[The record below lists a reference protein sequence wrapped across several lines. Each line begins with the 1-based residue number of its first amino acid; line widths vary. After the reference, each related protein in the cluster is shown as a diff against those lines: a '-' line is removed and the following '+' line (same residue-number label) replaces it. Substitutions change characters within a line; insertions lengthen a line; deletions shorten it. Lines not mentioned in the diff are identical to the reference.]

1 MRRMTI
7 FVPLLLSTVASAS
20 VQTTA
25 PAYAPRPAYAA
36 PAASSINYAIA
47 DWRRLRQS
55 EGYAFGDYARFVIA
69 NPGWPGESGLRRSAE
84 KQMRPGENPATVIS
98 FFSSTEPQSGNGW
111 ARLAESYAA
120 TGRQAEALAAAKSA
134 WSSSDLSAYD
144 EQALFARFGSQMT
157 SADHDRRVDALLF
170 DKKATDAYR
179 MMPWTTPARRGAFNA
194 RIAML
199 SRMPDAETRYAAVA
213 GQVTSD
219 AGLMMSRARYLRE
232 TGYETAARQLMARPH
247 SFTYRPTDVD
257 RFYEMLELLAV
268 GAMNDRQYQL
278 AYDIGR
284 QVDDAFAPGVDISMK
299 SYGIRDKYTTL
310 TWTAGTAALERLGR
324 AKDAVALFDKY
335 AKGGRSLQVATKG
348 WYWAGRAASQS
359 GDPIGA
365 RAHFERAA
373 ATPELFYGQLALER
387 LGRIVPA
394 PSGTPSLLVTAA
406 QRNAFYQKRLV
417 QAVRAL
423 GQSSWEEQ
431 SLFVRALSE
440 DVDNESERLL
450 AMELASVINRPDLAV
465 WTARSARNAGSAFYY
480 RATYPTHAYSVPS
493 GRVWSLVHG
502 ITRQES
508 SFDRRAVS
516 HAGARG
522 MMQLMPGTAREQ
534 AGKMGYGYD
543 SGRLTS
549 DPNYNVMLGS
559 AYFQRLLSQWDGSYP
574 LAVASYNAGAG
585 NVRKWVRA
593 YGDPRGNTDIVSWIE
608 KIPFVETRGY
618 VQRVLENT
626 VVYDR
631 LNPTLP
637 GPSAGSYFGLS
648 RQVFASGLRALP
660 WLTAR
665 RALSRRKALRASAPS
680 MTNCLEPSDPSWS
693 TRLPG
698 RRATATGQRMAIIST
713 VGSACERST
722 ADFPTCPR

>member
-1 MRRMTI
+1 MAI
-7 FVPLLLSTVASAS
+7 FVPLLLSAVAGSA
-20 VQTTA
+20 VQPVIQPST
-25 PAYAPRPAYAA
+25 PRPAVSSAYSYNVGYAL
-36 PAASSINYAIA
+36 N

-55 EGYAFGDYARFVIA
+55 DGYAFADYARFVIA
-69 NPGWPGESGLRRSAE
+69 NPGWPGESGLRRAAE

-120 TGRQAEALAAAKSA
+120 TGKPSEALAAARSA
-134 WSSSDLSAYD
+134 WMSSDLSAYD
-144 EQALFARFGSQMT
+144 EQSLFARFGSQLT
-157 SADHDRRVDALLF
+157 VQDHDKRVDALLF
-170 DKKATDAYR
+170 GKRTTDAYR
-179 MMPWTTPARRGAFNA
+179 MLPWTSPARRATFTA

-213 GQVTSD
+213 AKASTD
-219 AGLMMSRARYLRE
+219 AGLLMDRARYLRDGGNE
-232 TGYETAARQLMARPH
+232 QAARQLMARPH
-247 SFTYRPTDVD
+247 NFTERPTDVD
-257 RFYEMLELLAV
+257 RFYEMLELLSD
-268 GAMNDRQYQL
+268 GAMADRQWQY
-278 AYDIGR
+278 AYDIAR
-284 QVDDAFAPGVDISMK
+284 QVDDSFAPGVDISLK

-324 AKDAVALFDKY
+324 ARDAVPLFDKY

-359 GDPIGA
+359 GDHAGA

-387 LGRIVPA
+387 LGRIVPVPA
-394 PSGTPSLLVTAA
+394 GTPSLLVTDV
-406 QRNAFYQKRLV
+406 QRSAFYQKRLV
-417 QAVRAL
+417 QALRLL
-423 GQSSWEEQ
+423 GQQGRWDEQ

-440 DVDNESERLL
+440 DVNSDSERLL
-450 AMELASVINRPDLAV
+450 AVELASQSGRPDLAV

-480 RATYPTHAYSVPS
+480 KATYPTHAYSVPS

-508 SFDRRAVS
+508 SFDKRAVS

-534 AGKMGYGYD
+534 ADKSGYGYD
-543 SGRLTS
+543 YGRLTS

-559 AYFQRLLSQWDGSYP
+559 AYFQRLLNSWDGSYP
-574 LAVASYNAGAG
+574 LAVAAYNAGSG

-593 YGDPRGNTDIVSWIE
+593 YGDPRGNVDIVSWIE

-637 GPSAGSYFGLS
+637 GPQPVHISAYLGKTS
-648 RQVFASGLRALP
+648 R
-660 WLTAR
+660 
-665 RALSRRKALRASAPS
+665 
-680 MTNCLEPSDPSWS
+680 
-693 TRLPG
+693 PG
-698 RRATATGQRMAIIST
+698 
-713 VGSACERST
+713 
-722 ADFPTCPR
+722 